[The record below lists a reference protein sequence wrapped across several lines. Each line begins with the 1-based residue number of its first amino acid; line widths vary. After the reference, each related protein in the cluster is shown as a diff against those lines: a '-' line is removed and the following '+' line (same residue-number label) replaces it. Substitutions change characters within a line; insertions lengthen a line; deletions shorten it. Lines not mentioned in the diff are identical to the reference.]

1 MQHMTKNKS
10 CLLNRA
16 RRALFG
22 SRSIIIALGAA
33 IAISAMSGAHAQTA
47 YPNKSVKVVV
57 GFSPGGGLDVLAR
70 IVAQRMSEQMGQSFV
85 VENRPGAGS
94 NIAGELVARAPADG
108 YTLLHTNAA
117 LMSINPALY
126 TKMSFS
132 PMKELM
138 PLSQLV
144 RLPLVVTVR
153 ADLPIK
159 SLAELRDYARANPGK
174 LNMGSGGNGGSPH
187 LALELFKS
195 QNKLDIVHVPYKGS
209 SDALK
214 DMLGGS
220 VDVMIDAISV
230 SAPQIKA
237 GKVRALAIAGDQ
249 RSSALPDVP
258 TAAEVGFPEYTMVGW
273 QGWVVP
279 AGTPKEIV
287 AQLSSELQK
296 AIRDPATR
304 KKIEDAGYF
313 PSGTNAEEFAA
324 ILNKD
329 AVRYADLVKTSGAKI
344 D

>member
-1 MQHMTKNKS
+1 MFFRTKRF
-10 CLLNRA
+10 LQLVF
-16 RRALFG
+16 ALTCA
-22 SRSIIIALGAA
+22 ALASTSFAQSSSGAA
-33 IAISAMSGAHAQTA
+33 SG
-47 YPNKSVKVVV
+47 YPNKPIKVVV
-57 GFSPGGGLDVLAR
+57 GFTAGGGLDVLAR
-70 IVAQRMSEQMGQSFV
+70 IVAQRLSEQMGQTILI
-85 VENRPGAGS
+85 ENKPGAGS
-94 NIAGELVARAPADG
+94 NIAGEMVAKSAQDG

-132 PMKELM
+132 PMKELV

-153 ADLPIK
+153 PELPIK
-159 SLAELRDYARANPGK
+159 TLAELRDYARANPGK

-195 QNKLDIVHVPYKGS
+195 QNKVDIVHVPYKGS
-209 SDALK
+209 ADALK

-230 SAPQIKA
+230 SAPHIKA
-237 GKVRALAIAGDQ
+237 GKVRAVAIAGDQ
-249 RSSALPDVP
+249 RSPALPDVP
-258 TAAEVGFPEYTMVGW
+258 TSAEVGFPEYTMMGW
-273 QGWVVP
+273 QGWVAP

-287 AQLSSELQK
+287 AKLSDELQK
-296 AIRDPATR
+296 VVRDPATR

-313 PSGTNAEEFAA
+313 VVGGTAAEFATLLA
-324 ILNKD
+324 KD
-329 AVRYADLVKTSGAKI
+329 APRYAELVKMSGAKL

>member
-1 MQHMTKNKS
+1 MFHI
-10 CLLNRA
+10 
-16 RRALFG
+16 F
-22 SRSIIIALGAA
+22 SRVMRLITAAA
-33 IAISAMSGAHAQTA
+33 ITCTAFTLSVFAQTA
-47 YPNKSVKVVV
+47 PAPYPSKPVKVVV

-70 IVAQRMSEQMGQSFV
+70 IVAQRMSEQTGQQFI
-85 VENRPGAGS
+85 VENKPGAGS
-94 NIAGELVARAPADG
+94 NIAGEMVARSAPDG

-126 TKMSFS
+126 TKMSFP
-132 PMKELM
+132 PMKELV

-153 ADLPIK
+153 ADLPIN

-195 QNKLDIVHVPYKGS
+195 QNKVNITHVPYKGS

-220 VDVMIDAISV
+220 INVMIDAISV

-249 RSSALPDVP
+249 RSPALPDVP
-258 TAAEVGFPEYTMVGW
+258 TSAEVGFPEYTMMGW
-273 QGWVVP
+273 QGWVAP
-279 AGTPKEIV
+279 AGTAPEVIAK
-287 AQLSSELQK
+287 LSDELQK
-296 AIRDPATR
+296 ALRDPATR

-313 PSGTNAEEFAA
+313 TVGGTAGEFAA
-324 ILNKD
+324 LLAKD
-329 AVRYADLVKTSGAKI
+329 APRYAELVKMSGAKL